1 MTKSQRRNIR
11 VPTAILVSVLIWS
24 STVQA
29 EEREIARFSGNG
41 HGATRPFT
49 ANCPCEI
56 QWQATG
62 SSFSAW
68 LASPEG
74 KDLALIGNT
83 TPAGN
88 GTYYWPKS
96 GSYFLK
102 PAADKWTIRVIE
114 IGR

>member
-1 MTKSQRRNIR
+1 MRN
-11 VPTAILVSVLIWS
+11 VMLLATLTVLVASGGVAQ
-24 STVQA
+24 TQ
-29 EEREIARFSGNG
+29 EREIAQYSGNG

-68 LASPEG
+68 LTSGDG

-83 TPAGN
+83 MPAGN

-96 GSYFLK
+96 GTYFLK
-102 PAADKWTIRVIE
+102 PAADSWSIRVIE
-114 IGR
+114 IGH